1 MIRGMD
7 DKGAVFIGLVP
18 GTLMDRLRAGERV
31 GIPGFVGSN
40 GVSHTGL
47 WLDFSGGPRAL
58 ARLLGG
64 ERVCIPRVVET
75 DGRETHPHVCLFYR
89 ESNEALIAA
98 LREYFPDGFL
108 PGAELEHVSQDEPR

>member
-18 GTLMDRLRAGERV
+18 GALMDRLRAGERV
-31 GIPGFVGSN
+31 AIPGLVGSN
-40 GVSHTGL
+40 GVSHMGL
-47 WLDFSGGPRAL
+47 WLDFSGGPAAL
-58 ARLLGG
+58 ARLLAG

-89 ESNEALIAA
+89 ESNDALIAA
-98 LREYFPDGFL
+98 TREYFPDGFM
-108 PGAELEHVSQDEPR
+108 PGATLDHVSRDEPT

>member
-7 DKGAVFIGLVP
+7 DKGAIFIGLVP

-31 GIPGFVGSN
+31 AIPGHVGAN
-40 GVSHTGL
+40 GVSHMGL
-47 WLDFSGGPRAL
+47 WLDFSGGPALL

-89 ESNEALIAA
+89 ESNDALIAVM
-98 LREYFPDGFL
+98 REYYPGGFM
-108 PGAELEHVSQDEPR
+108 PGAAIDHVSKDEPG